1 MIGIVVDFAEGILT
15 VVFHLIRVFFEGL
28 VLFEFIV
35 NFKIIFAGFFHQKSS
50 KVIVSAVLAEPFP
63 VVEHLG
69 ESVECEAALIAGLGL
84 LLDGIG
90 MQGEQ

>member
-1 MIGIVVDFAEGILT
+1 M
-15 VVFHLIRVFFEGL
+15 FHLIWVFFEGL

-69 ESVECEAALIAGLGL
+69 
-84 LLDGIG
+84 
-90 MQGEQ
+90 